1 MRLVFGFHC
10 YFWVAILE
18 DGFPGGL
25 YSLPACNTGY
35 TGSIQAFLGGGSN
48 GKECAY
54 NVGDLG
60 SVSGLGRSLGGG
72 HGNPLHYSC
81 LENPHGQRNLAG
93 HSPWSC
99 QELDTTE
106 QLSTAQ
112 HSTAQD
118 QSLGQEDSSE
128 KETAIIPVFLPGKSQ
143 EERSVVGYRSW
154 GCRRVR
160 HDLATKQQ
168 QQHLGR
174 YKHFK

>member
-72 HGNPLHYSC
+72 QGNPLHYSC

-112 HSTAQD
+112 HSPG
-118 QSLGQEDSSE
+118 SIPESGRFLGEGNGNHPSVPAWEISRTEERGGLQ
-128 KETAIIPVFLPGKSQ
+128 VMGLQKSQ
-143 EERSVVGYRSW
+143 TWLSN
-154 GCRRVR
+154 
-160 HDLATKQQ
+160 
-168 QQHLGR
+168 
-174 YKHFK
+174 